1 MTNDEMITAFKAQFD
16 AEYWPAAMV
25 AGILGV
31 NKADLIDMARMD
43 GFPDYLRTRGDADNT
58 GRPSLDTFYTD
69 NLDRVY
75 SRTEVL
81 AWCRQSKWFKK
92 QAERLELGKNPL
104 RDKKQIET
112 ALMLISTARCALEN
126 VLTKMPWGQF
136 KAMQDVCHQIQDAE
150 DKAQEIF
157 KGVSA

>member
-1 MTNDEMITAFKAQFD
+1 MTNDEMIAIFKRQFD

-25 AGILGV
+25 AGVLGV
-31 NKADLIDMARMD
+31 DKSALTEMARMD
-43 GFPDYLRTRGDADNT
+43 GFPDYLRPRGDVDNT
-58 GRPSLDTFYTD
+58 GRPSLYPYYTN

-81 AWCRQSKWFKK
+81 AWCRQSKWFEK
-92 QAERLELGKNPL
+92 QAERLELGRPPL

-126 VLTKMPWGQF
+126 VLTKMPWDIF
-136 KAMQDVCHQIQDAE
+136 SAMNDVCHQIQDAE
-150 DKAQEIF
+150 DKAQDIF
-157 KGVSA
+157 QGFN